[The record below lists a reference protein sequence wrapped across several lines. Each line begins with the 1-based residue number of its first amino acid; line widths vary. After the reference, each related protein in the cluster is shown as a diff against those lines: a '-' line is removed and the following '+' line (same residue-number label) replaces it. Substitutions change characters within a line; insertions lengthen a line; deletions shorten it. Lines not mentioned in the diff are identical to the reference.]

1 MSLQQKVS
9 EASFSFQGKSSK
21 CQRFIICLFIR
32 GWYLTSLP
40 PPPPAPGSHP
50 PQSLFYH
57 KRNKLA
63 FELYLD
69 LRKSQLNLEWANY
82 LATSGCIAITS
93 YFKNNRPTW
102 ITIASDVRR
111 PLPAP
116 NSYHPL
122 ISQCQ
127 PGTIFFRNLTLKKEL
142 KDPRMTHERGNKP
155 FLPPE
160 QVLEML
166 SRQFRSSLLSS
177 LPLTS
182 FPPPPPGSRRPASRP
197 SWSL

>member
-9 EASFSFQGKSSK
+9 EASSSFQGKSIK
-21 CQRFIICLFIR
+21 CQRFIICHFIR
-32 GWYLTSLP
+32 GWYLTSF
-40 PPPPAPGSHP
+40 PPPAPGFHP
-50 PQSLFYH
+50 SWSLFH
-57 KRNKLA
+57 HERNKLA
-63 FELYLD
+63 FELDID

-102 ITIASDVRR
+102 INIASDVRR
-111 PLPAP
+111 PLPATQQLP
-116 NSYHPL
+116 S
-122 ISQCQ
+122 SQ